1 MDSFFT
7 TRNDSEEDS
16 VRGTVL
22 VIDDT
27 PLNQD
32 ILTDILH
39 GEGYALH
46 FAADGESGLEKARR
60 LKPDLVLLDL
70 VLPGIMGTDVLAIL
84 KRELPETMVILTTAY
99 GSEEI
104 AITAIRAGV
113 NDYIINKRPFDAAE
127 VREVVKRAVTEAIL
141 RRENQRLQTELRLK
155 NEQLAQQYAELQ
167 TAYERLKEL
176 DKAKA
181 SFFSMVSHDLRH
193 PIAVAKG
200 YLELI
205 RTGTEELSDETQ
217 SYVQVAEQEMRHIA
231 EMVDEVLDLSRMDAG
246 YYNIDCQPT
255 QVGMMLHQARV
266 AFRAQ
271 AAPRNITIQIEPCD
285 DLPLVSADVLRMN
298 QVLSNLIENALKFT
312 PEGGQ
317 ITLRAFPTDGKDQ
330 VEIEVR
336 DTGVGIEPE
345 ETEKIFER
353 FYRLKRGEQV
363 EDKGSGLGLAICREI
378 VRLHG
383 GRIWAESETGRGA
396 AFHLTLPLAQD

>member
-1 MDSFFT
+1 MDSSFA
-7 TRNDSEEDS
+7 TRNQPEP
-16 VRGTVL
+16 RGTVL

-32 ILTDILH
+32 ILTDIL
-39 GEGYALH
+39 GSEGYTLR
-46 FAADGESGLEKARR
+46 FAPDGESGLALARH

-84 KRELPETMVILTTAY
+84 KHELPETMVILTTAY
-99 GSEEI
+99 GSEE
-104 AITAIRAGV
+104 TAIKALRAGV
-113 NDYIINKRPFDAAE
+113 NDYIINKRPFDADE

-141 RRENQRLQTELRLK
+141 RRDNRRLQQEVDFKNQELAQKYTEL
-155 NEQLAQQYAELQ
+155 EA
-167 TAYERLKEL
+167 AYERLKEL

-205 RTGTEELSDETQ
+205 RTGKEELNPETR
-217 SYVQVAEQEMRHIA
+217 SGVEIAEQEMRYLN
-231 EMVDEVLDLSRMDAG
+231 ELVDDVLDLSRMDAG
-246 YYNIDCQPT
+246 YYHIDRQPL
-255 QVGMMLHQARV
+255 QVAMLLQQARV

-271 AAPRNITIQIEPCD
+271 AAQRNIALEIEPCE
-285 DLPLVSADVLRMN
+285 DLPLVSADSLRMN

-312 PEGGQ
+312 PEGGR
-317 ITLRAFPTDGKDQ
+317 ITMNANPFDEQ
-330 VEIEVR
+330 VAISVR
-336 DTGVGIEPE
+336 DTGVGIEPGE
-345 ETEKIFER
+345 HEKIFDR
-353 FYRLKRGEQV
+353 FYRIRRGEQV

-383 GRIWAESETGRGA
+383 GRIWAESEMGKGA
-396 AFHLTLPLAQD
+396 TFYLTLLPAENE